1 MMMVMKK
8 LNFIMKN
15 NKPFWETDINPITG
29 FRVEAW
35 HINDIELEKIN
46 NYKKRNCI
54 ILSDKL

>member
-1 MMMVMKK
+1 
-8 LNFIMKN
+8 MKN